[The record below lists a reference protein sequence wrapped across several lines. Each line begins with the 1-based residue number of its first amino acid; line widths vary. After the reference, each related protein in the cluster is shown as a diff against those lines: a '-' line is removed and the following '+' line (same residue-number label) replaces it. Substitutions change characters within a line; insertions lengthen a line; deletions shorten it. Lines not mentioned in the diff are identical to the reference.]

1 MEFDEVARTT
11 FACRE
16 FTTEPVPDEALH
28 RMLDTA
34 RFAPSGGNRQAWHVI
49 VVDDRPTR
57 RRLAELCRPTWNVY
71 VAQLLAG
78 EDPWNTV
85 VPTAV
90 DIVAAEEQQAP
101 NPLLDALED
110 VPRLLVVALD
120 LRRVA
125 SFDSRA
131 GRVGVISGAS
141 VYPFVWSLL
150 LAARAEGYG
159 GTITTFL
166 AGREHEAQEVLGL
179 PGHMAVAAMVP
190 LGRPRHQLTRLRR
203 RPVEEF
209 TTVDRFDGPPFRPT
223 R

>member
-1 MEFDEVARTT
+1 
-11 FACRE
+11 
-16 FTTEPVPDEALH
+16 VPDEALH
-28 RMLDTA
+28 RILDIA

-57 RRLAELCRPTWNVY
+57 QRLAELRRPTWNVY
-71 VAQLLAG
+71 VAQLVAG

-90 DIVAAEEQQAP
+90 DVVAAEEQMAP
-101 NPLLDALED
+101 SPLLDALSD
-110 VPRLLVVALD
+110 VPRLLVIGID

-125 SFDSRA
+125 SFDRRLD
-131 GRVGVISGAS
+131 RVGVISGAS

-159 GTITTFL
+159 GTLTTFL
-166 AGREHEAQEVLGL
+166 AGREPEAQAVLGL
-179 PGHMAVAAMVP
+179 PEHVAVAAMVP
-190 LGRPRHQLTRLRR
+190 LGRPRRPLSRLRR

-209 TTVDRFDGPPFRPT
+209 TTVERFDGLPFRPL